1 MVDGGKSKGGDPLI
15 TEDQVGE
22 GDCSRQGG
30 PTLIERNATRL
41 RETLEDLMLEIRCVR
56 KGCQNYFPDTGLYC

>member
-22 GDCSRQGG
+22 DGYSDKGRS
-30 PTLIERNATRL
+30 IID
-41 RETLEDLMLEIRCVR
+41 RE
-56 KGCQNYFPDTGLYC
+56 K